1 MRIGPSNGTRRLS
14 GDVLSTA
21 PAAGVEL
28 IDDECPK
35 AGEANINAIPMPNVG
50 AILRALRNSLVI
62 TISLIGQSL
71 NLSDINRYGVPCQR

>member
-1 MRIGPSNGTRRLS
+1 MMRIGPSNATRRVS

-21 PAAGVEL
+21 PVAGVEL

-35 AGEANINAIPMPNVG
+35 AAETKTNAIPMPNVG

-62 TISLIGQSL
+62 TISLIG
-71 NLSDINRYGVPCQR
+71 